1 MDWTLITSIFLLT
14 FFGFPGIGKQRRQM
28 LDELIQSRR
37 IAQGFVADSEAL
49 SLEIK
54 SSSNTLFVSLFIAG
68 NHFLLASLAAWRYTW
83 GHMLPQRQDPGLTKP
98 VPSVQRTSLFFWWGG
113 AVSHGMRDPISL
125 TRDQTH
131 APCSEWKQCR
141 VPTTGPPGNS
151 LALLLLRVFPDDILT
166 GGE

>member
-68 NHFLLASLAAWRYTW
+68 NHFLLASLAA
-83 GHMLPQRQDPGLTKP
+83 
-98 VPSVQRTSLFFWWGG
+98 
-113 AVSHGMRDPISL
+113 
-125 TRDQTH
+125 
-131 APCSEWKQCR
+131 
-141 VPTTGPPGNS
+141 
-151 LALLLLRVFPDDILT
+151 
-166 GGE
+166 